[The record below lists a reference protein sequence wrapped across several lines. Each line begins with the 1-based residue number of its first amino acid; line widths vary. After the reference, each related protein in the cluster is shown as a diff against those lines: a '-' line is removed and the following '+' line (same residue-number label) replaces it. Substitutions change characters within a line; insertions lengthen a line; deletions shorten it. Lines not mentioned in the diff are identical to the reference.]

1 MPIRKTRTAPTLT
14 VGPHRRTE
22 ESGSHRKLSHAIA
35 EQLRARI
42 AQGQLVEGDSLPS
55 EAQLLAE
62 FQVSRPTLREAL
74 RVLESERL
82 IQLSRGARSGATVI
96 GPSIEAV
103 SRYSG
108 LYLASRGT
116 TLAEIHQVRMLIEPP
131 LAAFMAQYRSEPHVR
146 ALGECVQRQQAALQ
160 NKDYFA
166 TITAVIS
173 FHDIMERS
181 VGNGALGL
189 IAGMLH
195 DCAMNVYPQM
205 LMTGSS
211 DQSRAVKQRT
221 EESVKGHSALLELIA
236 QGKMFEAESFW
247 RSYMQD
253 TAAFLARTGLAG
265 LRAQAPLDL
274 KLPMRRANSKGSL
287 DRRRKAVAR

>member
-1 MPIRKTRTAPTLT
+1 MPAKKTKAAT
-14 VGPHRRTE
+14 VHRPASYRRGE
-22 ESGSHRKLSHAIA
+22 EAAGSGKLSHVIA
-35 EQLRARI
+35 ERLRARI
-42 AQGQLVEGDSLPS
+42 AHGELVAGDSLPP

-62 FQVSRPTLREAL
+62 FKVSRPTLREAL
-74 RVLESERL
+74 RVMESERL
-82 IQLSRGARSGATVI
+82 IQLSRGARFGATVI

-131 LAAFMAQYRSEPHVR
+131 LAALMAQYRSEPHVN
-146 ALGECVQRQQAALQ
+146 ALRECVQTQQSAVQ
-160 NKDYFA
+160 HKDYLA
-166 TITAVIS
+166 AITAVIQ

-195 DCAMNVYPQM
+195 DCAMKVYPQM
-205 LMTGSS
+205 LMTGSGA
-211 DQSRAVKQRT
+211 QSQAVKQRT
-221 EESVKGHSALLELIA
+221 EESVRGHAALLELIA
-236 QGKMFEAESFW
+236 HGKMFEAESFW

-253 TAAFLARTGLAG
+253 TAAFLARTGLGG
-265 LRAQAPLDL
+265 LRALATLEYNLSTRKPQLA
-274 KLPMRRANSKGSL
+274 GSESQ
-287 DRRRKAVAR
+287 RKSPSR

>member
-1 MPIRKTRTAPTLT
+1 MHQLAQYGRA
-14 VGPHRRTE
+14 E
-22 ESGSHRKLSHAIA
+22 ESVGRGKLSHSIV
-35 EQLRARI
+35 ERLRARI
-42 AQGQLVEGDSLPS
+42 AHGELVAGDSLPS

-62 FQVSRPTLREAL
+62 FKVSRPTLREAL
-74 RVLESERL
+74 RILESERL
-82 IQLSRGARSGATVI
+82 IELSRGARFGATVV

-131 LAAFMAQYRSEPHVR
+131 LAALMAQYRSEPHVQ
-146 ALGECVQRQQAALQ
+146 ALRECVQTQKSALKA
-160 NKDYFA
+160 KDYFA
-166 TITAVIS
+166 TISAVIE

-195 DCAMNVYPQM
+195 DCAMKVYPQM
-205 LMTGSS
+205 LMTGSGA
-211 DQSRAVKQRT
+211 QSQAVKQRT
-221 EESVKGHSALLELIA
+221 EESVRGHAALLELIA
-236 QGKMFEAESFW
+236 HGKTFEAESFW

-253 TAAFLARTGLAG
+253 TAAFLARTGLGG
-265 LRAQAPLDL
+265 LRALATLDYRSS
-274 KLPMRRANSKGSL
+274 PRNSPAAAA
-287 DRRRKAVAR
+287 DRRRR

>member
-1 MPIRKTRTAPTLT
+1 MHQLAPYGRAEEP
-14 VGPHRRTE
+14 VGR
-22 ESGSHRKLSHAIA
+22 GKLSHTIA
-35 EQLRARI
+35 ERLRARI
-42 AQGQLVEGDSLPS
+42 AHGELVAGDSLPS

-62 FQVSRPTLREAL
+62 FKVSRPTLREAL
-74 RVLESERL
+74 RILESERL
-82 IQLSRGARSGATVI
+82 IELSRGARFGATVV

-131 LAAFMAQYRSEPHVR
+131 LAALMAQYRSEPHVQ
-146 ALGECVQRQQAALQ
+146 ALRECVRTQQSALKA
-160 NKDYFA
+160 KDYFA
-166 TITAVIS
+166 TISAVIE

-195 DCAMNVYPQM
+195 DCAMKVYPQM
-205 LMTGSS
+205 LMTGSGA
-211 DQSRAVKQRT
+211 QSQAVKQRT
-221 EESVKGHSALLELIA
+221 EESVRGHAALLELIA
-236 QGKMFEAESFW
+236 HGKTFEAESFW

-253 TAAFLARTGLAG
+253 TAAFLARTGLGG
-265 LRAQAPLDL
+265 LRALATLDY
-274 KLPMRRANSKGSL
+274 KASPRSSPAAAA
-287 DRRRKAVAR
+287 DRRRR